1 MSDLT
6 EVAEDLARDGVR
18 FARIAHPDL
27 YGRLRSKDVPV
38 GYLPAAAHGLGYAE
52 ASLVE
57 GLDGE
62 PLSGG
67 GFPAD
72 LGHPDIHSRA
82 DLSTTRLIPWGAGDT
97 AWILADLVD
106 GDGHPSPLCSRQA
119 VRRAVEAVAEQGLE
133 PVVAVELEFYLV
145 RDGAPYAPRTGMAY
159 TSGPRADPEGILR
172 GIHAGLVDLGI
183 GASAAHREFSPGQYE
198 INLAH
203 GPALDAADHG
213 ALFKEAVKEL
223 AQAHGVMATFMPKP
237 FAAHEG
243 SGAHVH
249 VSLTR
254 DGANA
259 MAGDGEHGLSPVAR
273 SFVAGL
279 LEHAPALQAIA
290 APTVNSPKR
299 FTPDG
304 IAPHARTWGLDH
316 RMTYLRIPAER
327 GDGSRVEFRGADAS
341 ASPYLISAAVL
352 FAGCD
357 GIARGLEPPSPIAAD
372 GAGHAP
378 PLPGTLEAA
387 LDALAEDDVLRR
399 GLGPRLVDV
408 LLALRRRELARF
420 ARAVTDWE
428 WSEYAFHA

>member
-1 MSDLT
+1 MT
-6 EVAEDLARDGVR
+6 AAALADELGRRGVR
-18 FARIAHPDL
+18 FVRVAHPDL
-27 YGRLRSKDVPV
+27 YGRLRSKD
-38 GYLPAAAHGLGYAE
+38 LPLARLEAAAHGLGYAE

-72 LGHPDIHSRA
+72 LGHPDIHAVA
-82 DLSTTRLIPWGAGDT
+82 DLESARVIPWGGGDT
-97 AWILADLVD
+97 AWLLADLVD
-106 GDGHPSPLCSRQA
+106 GAGAPSPLCSRAA
-119 VRRAVEAVAEQGLE
+119 VRRAADVAAAHGLE

-145 RDGAPYAPRTGMAY
+145 RDGGPYAPRTGMAY

-172 GIHAGLVDLGI
+172 RIHAGLLDLGI
-183 GASAAHREFSPGQYE
+183 GASTAHREFSPGQYE
-198 INLAH
+198 INLVHA
-203 GPALDAADHG
+203 PALAAADHA

-223 AQAHGVMATFMPKP
+223 AQADGVLATFMPKP
-237 FAAHEG
+237 FAGHEG

-254 DGANA
+254 NGENA
-259 MAGDGEHGLSPVAR
+259 MAGDDEHGLSPTAR
-273 SFVAGL
+273 AFVAGL
-279 LEHAPALQAIA
+279 LDHAPALQAIA

-304 IAPHARTWGLDH
+304 IAPHGRTWGLDH

-327 GDGSRVEFRGADAS
+327 GDATRVEFRGADAA
-341 ASPYLISAAVL
+341 ASPYLLTAAVL
-352 FAGCD
+352 TAGCD
-357 GIARGLEPPSPIAAD
+357 GIARGLDPPPPISPAGGD
-372 GAGHAP
+372 GGV
-378 PLPGTLEAA
+378 PLPASLDAA
-387 LDALAEDDVLRR
+387 LDALAEDQVLRH

-408 LLALRRRELARF
+408 MVALRRRELARF